1 VLSSRKQVIG
11 TKTRR
16 NAKARPRRWPGF
28 RIYRVPDDDLL
39 SHAKEHTIIG
49 ATPFHGPVRDGKG
62 WDQSAMV
69 VRESCG
75 LCRSGLNPCDKAAF
89 WKK

>member
-1 VLSSRKQVIG
+1 MTYKRKS
-11 TKTRR
+11 
-16 NAKARPRRWPGF
+16 PGLTTEALGLW
-28 RIYRVPDDDLL
+28 VPDDDLL

-69 VRESCG
+69 VRESVG
-75 LCRSGLNPCDKAAF
+75 PCRLGLNPRVMAAF

>member
-1 VLSSRKQVIG
+1 MAGLRCLWVS
-11 TKTRR
+11 
-16 NAKARPRRWPGF
+16 
-28 RIYRVPDDDLL
+28 DDDLL

-75 LCRSGLNPCDKAAF
+75 LYCQCMSSDVKAAF

>member
-1 VLSSRKQVIG
+1 MAGLRCLWVS
-11 TKTRR
+11 
-16 NAKARPRRWPGF
+16 
-28 RIYRVPDDDLL
+28 DDDLL

-69 VRESCG
+69 VRESGG
-75 LCRSGLNPCDKAAF
+75 LCRQGLMAPDVMAAF

>member
-1 VLSSRKQVIG
+1 VLSFRKQFIVAKALI
-11 TKTRR
+11 
-16 NAKARPRRWPGF
+16 NAKAPVILTGAFGLW
-28 RIYRVPDDDLL
+28 VPDDDLL

-69 VRESCG
+69 VRESGG
-75 LCRSGLNPCDKAAF
+75 LCRQVN
-89 WKK
+89 